1 VPEKSTPYAAA
12 AQSAPVAQETSAET
26 LEAAG
31 MKRVGTRV
39 FELRNE
45 TWTQTTYTD
54 QTTVAVERDSEALS
68 ALIASD
74 PALAETLRFS
84 EAIIFETGGTWYRV
98 PPVTAN
104 AQASTPAQP

>member
-1 VPEKSTPYAAA
+1 
-12 AQSAPVAQETSAET
+12 
-26 LEAAG
+26 
-31 MKRVGTRV
+31 
-39 FELRNE
+39 
-45 TWTQTTYTD
+45 
-54 QTTVAVERDSEALS
+54 VERDSEALS

-84 EAIIFETGGTWYRV
+84 EAIIFETGGAWYRV

>member
-1 VPEKSTPYAAA
+1 
-12 AQSAPVAQETSAET
+12 
-26 LEAAG
+26 

-84 EAIIFETGGTWYRV
+84 EAIIFETGGAWYRV